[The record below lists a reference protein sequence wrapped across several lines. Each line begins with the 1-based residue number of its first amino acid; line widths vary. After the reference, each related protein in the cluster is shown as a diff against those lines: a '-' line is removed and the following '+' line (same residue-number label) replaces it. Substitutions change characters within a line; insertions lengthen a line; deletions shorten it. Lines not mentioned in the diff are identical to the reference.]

1 MFTLVLDLFRSVG
14 VKRGLSAAFAA
25 LAGLADFVPA
35 LVPFKQVFIDLA
47 AIFGAAGLAHAG
59 LAKAKK

>member
-1 MFTLVLDLFRSVG
+1 MLNLILDLFKSVG
-14 VKRGLSAAFAA
+14 VKRGLSAFFAA

-35 LVPFKQVFIDLA
+35 LVPFKQVFVELA